1 MPREADAYAV
11 LRQTS
16 AELRIGVWRRVSRG
30 VAHDLLNAAM
40 PLRSLAQPVHNGG
53 DVEGRAQLARDTAT
67 RITSIGLALHRLE
80 ASIRD
85 DNDEEEESRW
95 PLLREV
101 IRWAVPRSVRIRHD
115 EGAGELGA
123 ELTPAS
129 AALAFWTAVFCA
141 EVLESAGGEIGMD
154 LAPGGVTLQVPTWGG
169 SEGASG
175 VAGEAQAALEALARA
190 GAIDIGPELAGG
202 GRQITVRTADQ
213 GSADVP
219 RRARV

>member
-1 MPREADAYAV
+1 MPREADAHAV

-85 DNDEEEESRW
+85 DNDEEEGSRW
-95 PLLREV
+95 PLLREM
-101 IRWAVPRSVRIRHD
+101 IRWAVPRSVRIHHD
-115 EGAGELGA
+115 EGANDLGA

-129 AALAFWTAVFCA
+129 AALTFWTAVFCG
-141 EVLESAGGEIGMD
+141 EVLEPEGGEIALD
-154 LAPGGVTLQVPTWGG
+154 RAPEGIVLQVSAASSDG
-169 SEGASG
+169 SRG
-175 VAGEAQAALEALARA
+175 VAEEAQAALAALAEA
-190 GAIDIGPELAGG
+190 GVIDIGPELAGG
-202 GRQITVRTADQ
+202 GRQITVRVTDQ
-213 GSADVP
+213 GPADLP